1 MTREAKLLRRAF
13 FNRDP
18 RIVSRE
24 LLGKLIVRRE
34 GRKQLAGR
42 IVEVEA
48 YLGAGDLAAHAAA
61 GHTARNAVLWGPPG
75 HAYVYFIYGVHYCLN
90 ISCLPAGEAGCVS
103 DSCSGAGDR
112 LARDGQGAWPGRSG
126 SHVGARSAQAGQRS
140 GKLCEAL
147 GITRPRDNDKDML
160 SPESDLQVM
169 SDGFRVDEVAVTQR
183 IGITKVGGVAVAV
196 CDRGE
201 SFSLKEMNA
210 ATLSRRGGCAFSRD
224 HNIIDQPRAADVGCH
239 CNQRAAGNISHR
251 IKRVTIYDLKIIQ
264 LDRTFFRH
272 HLFARDFQPRRVA
285 FAAVGQ
291 RLHTHERSGTTQAPA
306 CADRD

>member
-18 RIVSRE
+18 RTVSRE

-90 ISCLPAGEAGCVS
+90 ISCLPAGEAGCILIRALEPVTGLREMAEARGLADLDLAS
-103 DSCSGAGDR
+103 IRDLRKLASG
-112 LARDGQGAWPGRSG
+112 P
-126 SHVGARSAQAGQRS
+126 

-160 SPESDLQVM
+160 SPKSDLQVM
-169 SDGFRVDEVAVTQR
+169 SDGFRVDEVALTQR
-183 IGITKVGGVAVAV
+183 IGITKSAELPLRYV
-196 CDRGE
+196 
-201 SFSLKEMNA
+201 
-210 ATLSRRGGCAFSRD
+210 
-224 HNIIDQPRAADVGCH
+224 I
-239 CNQRAAGNISHR
+239 AGNMFLS
-251 IKRVTIYDLKIIQ
+251 KQ
-264 LDRTFFRH
+264 
-272 HLFARDFQPRRVA
+272 
-285 FAAVGQ
+285 
-291 RLHTHERSGTTQAPA
+291 
-306 CADRD
+306 

>member
-1 MTREAKLLRRAF
+1 MMRQAKLLRRAF

-90 ISCLPAGEAGCVS
+90 ISCLPAGDAGCVLIRALEPV
-103 DSCSGAGDR
+103 SGIADMAKAR
-112 LARDGQGAWPGRSG
+112 ELADLDLTSMRDLRKLASG
-126 SHVGARSAQAGQRS
+126 P

-160 SPESDLQVM
+160 SPDSDLQVM
-169 SDGFRVDEVAVTQR
+169 SDGFRVQEVAVTPR
-183 IGITKVGGVAVAV
+183 IGITK
-196 CDRGE
+196 
-201 SFSLKEMNA
+201 A
-210 ATLSRRGGCAFSRD
+210 AELPLRYVIS
-224 HNIIDQPRAADVGCH
+224 
-239 CNQRAAGNISHR
+239 GN
-251 IKRVTIYDLKIIQ
+251 
-264 LDRTFFRH
+264 
-272 HLFARDFQPRRVA
+272 LFV
-285 FAAVGQ
+285 
-291 RLHTHERSGTTQAPA
+291 SKK
-306 CADRD
+306 